1 MGDFRTPY
9 QWRYK
14 NSLSQ
19 RDIKLKSR
27 SPNKFS
33 RGHDITTSNHALLQ
47 GEVPQKNHTYK
58 TFVAC
63 FIPPKQ
69 GSHLMTPVS
78 VSSILPLSTRA
89 ANSKWHLVQLQ
100 LRCSRFRWRREP
112 AKPNKMN
119 AGGSKSSNRVIDFI
133 EEKYHCDHPGLCFCK
148 QKNYTHVRY
157 FRSKICI

>member
-19 RDIKLKSR
+19 RAIKLKRR

-33 RGHDITTSNHALLQ
+33 KGHDITTSNHALLQ
-47 GEVPQKNHTYK
+47 GEFPQKNHTYK
-58 TFVAC
+58 TFAAC

-78 VSSILPLSTRA
+78 VSSILPSSTELRMRNGIWFNFSFA
-89 ANSKWHLVQLQ
+89 ALAFGDVGSLPN
-100 LRCSRFRWRREP
+100 RR
-112 AKPNKMN
+112 PNGTPETSLNK
-119 AGGSKSSNRVIDFI
+119 
-133 EEKYHCDHPGLCFCK
+133 KYHSHRI
-148 QKNYTHVRY
+148 HVWY
-157 FRSKICI
+157 IYLHLPTFTIQINQM